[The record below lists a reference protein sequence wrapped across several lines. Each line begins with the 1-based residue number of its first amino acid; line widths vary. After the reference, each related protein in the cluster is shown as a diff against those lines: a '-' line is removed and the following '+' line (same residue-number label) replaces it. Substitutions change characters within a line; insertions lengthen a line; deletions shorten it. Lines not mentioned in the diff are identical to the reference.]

1 MELRELLTQVFTGS
15 LSAQIELISTF
26 QDFGYNIKL
35 IKIEEEKKMLNV
47 DKYRK
52 EIDDYITIEKYL
64 GDIDCK
70 IATLRGIRNCSE
82 FECEACMKESL
93 RWLFQ
98 EYEPPLLENGDGL
111 KPGDW
116 NMVKNMNDAEW
127 NKRQFAYYYKGNFHC
142 DSSGWSLSRC
152 EIDRWEQARLPE
164 DGE

>member
-1 MELRELLTQVFTGS
+1 MKLYYFEKTNETYMGFRDYVHWLR
-15 LSAQIELISTF
+15 AQH
-26 QDFGYNIKL
+26 K
-35 IKIEEEKKMLNV
+35 EEKKMLNV

-52 EIDDYITIEKYL
+52 EIDRMIENGGVPRYMLLRMCLQKTNL
-64 GDIDCK
+64 ESIDT
-70 IATLRGIRNCSE
+70 AEVLD
-82 FECEACMKESL
+82 
-93 RWLFQ
+93 WLFS
-98 EYEPPLLENGDGL
+98 EYEPPLLKNGDGL

-116 NMVKNMNDAEW
+116 IMVKNMNDAEW

>member
-35 IKIEEEKKMLNV
+35 IKIEEETKMLNV

-52 EIDDYITIEKYL
+52 EIDLMIENGAKPRYM
-64 GDIDCK
+64 I
-70 IATLRGIRNCSE
+70 LRMCLEKTNL
-82 FECEACMKESL
+82 ESVDTAEVL
-93 RWLFQ
+93 DWLFS
-98 EYEPPLLENGDGL
+98 EYEPPLLKNGDDL

-116 NMVKNMNDAEW
+116 IMVRDRDGDKW
-127 NKRQFAYYYKGNFHC
+127 QKRHFMCYFQSLDRSFVTLEEMH
-142 DSSGWSLSRC
+142 GWYIGKHEC
-152 EIDRWEQARLPE
+152 WKQARLPM